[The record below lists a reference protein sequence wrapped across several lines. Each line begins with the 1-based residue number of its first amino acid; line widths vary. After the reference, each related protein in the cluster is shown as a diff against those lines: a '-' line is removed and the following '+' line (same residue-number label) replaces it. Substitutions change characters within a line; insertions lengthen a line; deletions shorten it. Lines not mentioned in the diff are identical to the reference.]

1 MKQIAQNYKSGE
13 ILLLD
18 VPAPACKSGGVLV
31 RTDYSL
37 ISMGTEA
44 MKIHESKLSLIGKA
58 RARPDQVKKV
68 MQTLAQQGPVAT
80 YKKVMNRLD
89 SFTPLGYSLAGVV
102 VAVGAGAEEFK
113 VGQRVACAGNQFAL
127 HAEYNWVPKNL
138 CVAIPENVSALH
150 AAFTTVGSIAMQ
162 GFRQSEAK
170 LGEVACVIGLGLVGQ
185 ILVQILCAAG
195 VRVVG
200 IDVSK
205 ERCALA
211 ESCGAD
217 NLRHPGR
224 YLFRCVEGKAV
235 GRSPAARARTT
246 SS

>member
-18 VPAPACKSGGVLV
+18 VPVPACKAGGVLV

-89 SFTPLGYSLAGVV
+89 SYTPLGYSLAGVV

-127 HAEYNWVPKNL
+127 HAE
-138 CVAIPENVSALH
+138 
-150 AAFTTVGSIAMQ
+150 
-162 GFRQSEAK
+162 
-170 LGEVACVIGLGLVGQ
+170 
-185 ILVQILCAAG
+185 
-195 VRVVG
+195 
-200 IDVSK
+200 
-205 ERCALA
+205 
-211 ESCGAD
+211 
-217 NLRHPGR
+217 
-224 YLFRCVEGKAV
+224 
-235 GRSPAARARTT
+235 
-246 SS
+246 